1 MAQQLLQ
8 THLYKSITASCKELE
23 DLELSHDLKN
33 WLIGHYRAE
42 STVTALYIHAIHK
55 LQQPKADALL
65 PEKAVYQYWTMLSQ
79 LQVSKGVK
87 VSRVT

>member
-1 MAQQLLQ
+1 
-8 THLYKSITASCKELE
+8 
-23 DLELSHDLKN
+23 LSYDLKN
-33 WLIGHYRAE
+33 WLLGHYRAE

-79 LQVSKGVK
+79 L
-87 VSRVT
+87 